1 MKIDFVFQKKEEL
14 PKKSKPKYV
23 DDEDCYPS
31 KNVNF
36 ETDQSSHR
44 SIAEKPKV
52 EELSLSQRNSRRK
65 TSDPPVSDDEE
76 ELIPSGKSYGSKP
89 VARIVTPPIPVRRL
103 QPDPVEN
110 FDSYSRSQ
118 ALAPITQ
125 GWNTIIVNECLCHYK
140 MNLLLELNTN

>member
-1 MKIDFVFQKKEEL
+1 MTIDFVFQKKEEL
-14 PKKSKPKYV
+14 PKKLKPKYEG
-23 DDEDCYPS
+23 DEDCYPS

-36 ETDQSSHR
+36 ETDRSSHR

-52 EELSLSQRNSRRK
+52 EELSLSRRK
-65 TSDPPVSDDEE
+65 TCDPPVSDDEE

-110 FDSYSRSQ
+110 FDTYSRSQ
-118 ALAPITQ
+118 AFAPITQ
-125 GWNTIIVNECLCHYK
+125 GWNTMIVNELPVT
-140 MNLLLELNTN
+140 L